1 MTVSGTRESQLVDCS
16 FIPAAKPVLG
26 TDVGTPQG
34 GFYTWSI
41 NPLPVS
47 VVNIPGDPKFIGAW
61 SSEPKNILIRQIGMG
76 ANGTTETRMLT
87 DMPVCISNVSV
98 KSIVR
103 CETMWKLHKLYRI
116 TFVSCTFTVPEFTEG
131 KRNHNLYLEWTHLP
145 RGRCSA
151 YEDCNGMVVGSA
163 ASSMN
168 TYGFNWIVNPPDIA
182 EACCPDGRNNRLNGW
197 HRRQL
202 AYNRPVTISWRP
214 RHTNLLEDHQN
225 YLDSVGSSGQGSM
238 RVLDHF
244 GTKNKLIRGYLPTDV
259 DQSIFDERQF
269 WMGPCIRLVD
279 ADMPISDQGGGI
291 NNKSLFDVYG
301 VRVSTLVKV
310 KFKDMNTTDPLFPEY
325 VP

>member
-16 FIPAAKPVLG
+16 FIPRAKPVLG
-26 TDVGTPQG
+26 TDVGTPEG

-41 NPLPVS
+41 NPLPTS
-47 VVNIPGDPKFIGAW
+47 VVNIPGDNRYVGSWSSDPKNVLKRMIGA
-61 SSEPKNILIRQIGMG
+61 G
-76 ANGTTETRMLT
+76 ASATTETQMLM

-98 KSIVR
+98 KNIVR
-103 CETMWKLHKLYRI
+103 CATMWKLHKLYRI
-116 TFVSCTFTVPEFTEG
+116 SFVSCTFTVPEYTEG

-145 RGRCSA
+145 RARCSA
-151 YEDCNGMVVGSA
+151 YEDCAGMIGPSGGP
-163 ASSMN
+163 SSTN
-168 TYGFNWIVNPPDIA
+168 TYGFNWIANPPDIA

-214 RHTNLLEDHQN
+214 RHVNLLEDHAN
-225 YLDSVGSSGQGSM
+225 YYDNASPPKS

-259 DQSIFDERQF
+259 DQDSFDERQY
-269 WMGPCIRLVD
+269 WMGPVIRLVD
-279 ADMPISDQGGGI
+279 ADMPISDLGGGI
-291 NNKSLFDVYG
+291 DNKTLFDIYG
-301 VRVSTLVKV
+301 VRVTTLVKV
-310 KFKDMNTTDPLFPEY
+310 KFKDMNATDPLFPEY